1 MMNII
6 DFFWDPN
13 KQNKIK
19 CQAKGNNTFTMKLT
33 EDNYMLKNGYTKQFM
48 CTPVGRFIYTSLV
61 YIINKPFLSASFV
74 RFRV

>member
-1 MMNII
+1 
-6 DFFWDPN
+6 
-13 KQNKIK
+13 
-19 CQAKGNNTFTMKLT
+19 MKLT